1 MKVFIL
7 ESYNYYMISTGGEVC
22 SVALP
27 KSHQNYEYIFHLGLI
42 RIKTVSLSV
51 GITEFLKSNFIKNQ
65 QTTQMLKLCY
75 LSTI

>member
-1 MKVFIL
+1 
-7 ESYNYYMISTGGEVC
+7 MISTRGEVC
-22 SVALP
+22 SVAYGQ
-27 KSHQNYEYIFHLGLI
+27 KVIKIMNTYFRLGLI